1 MIIYFPRFVF
11 SESDFQIHSRKK
23 KKKTVGF
30 MKLSFYQRTA
40 RLQGSLTG
48 EEGKKSRIRRLK
60 LDVILKSFFV
70 E

>member
-11 SESDFQIHSRKK
+11 SESDFQIHSRK

-60 LDVILKSFFV
+60 FDVILKTFFV

>member
-11 SESDFQIHSRKK
+11 SESDFQ

-40 RLQGSLTG
+40 RLQASLTG

-60 LDVILKSFFV
+60 LDVILKTFFV

>member
-1 MIIYFPRFVF
+1 
-11 SESDFQIHSRKK
+11 
-23 KKKTVGF
+23 

>member
-23 KKKTVGF
+23 KTVGF

-40 RLQGSLTG
+40 RLQASLTG

-60 LDVILKSFFV
+60 LDVILKTFFV